1 MYRVKTG
8 IQVKIASTP
17 HRGQNQA
24 KSLRWR
30 GQLPVVLIMLA
41 LWACESTGG
50 SARRDDRSS
59 TRPAS
64 SSSGGS
70 EREFSAMGDEMSE
83 EMSEEMGGSLEV
95 SEYSEAK
102 LSSGGMVMNSLSNNP
117 LTSKVVPRSAAL
129 SYATTVRGKASTNEA
144 TKLDGLKAARLGGAD
159 FHEVLDHAKPIMSSR
174 IKRGK
179 KVLPDLALLEIGL
192 TSIQEKN
199 IARSRIFLEPLLSS
213 TKNSR
218 IKAAIYNAYGVAHLQ
233 VQEYALAAQSFKK
246 ALRIS
251 PQFRAAKY
259 NLGLLALKFGHYRE
273 AQTNLVQLQ
282 DDWYAKL
289 ALITADRQQARNSR
303 VTSLCSQLTN
313 QKKSHKM
320 VLFNCGLFFLENL
333 GQKDKARTLIEKA
346 TQQPGG
352 DASWDEVAFQ
362 TMEKIQ

>member
-1 MYRVKTG
+1 MHRVNQMN
-8 IQVKIASTP
+8 IP
-17 HRGQNQA
+17 HQA
-24 KSLRWR
+24 QLQARYQHWC
-30 GQLPVVLIMLA
+30 GQLPLALLMLA
-41 LWACESTGG
+41 LGACESTGG
-50 SARRDDRSS
+50 SSRRDDRPS
-59 TRPAS
+59 PAVAGA
-64 SSSGGS
+64 SGGS
-70 EREFSAMGDEMSE
+70 GDEYESAAAVE
-83 EMSEEMGGSLEV
+83 EMDVSLGS

-129 SYATTVRGKASTNEA
+129 SYATVLRGKSSTNEA
-144 TKLDGLKAARLGGAD
+144 TKLNGLKAARLGGAD
-159 FHEVLDHAKPIMSSR
+159 FHEVLDHAKPIMNSR
-174 IKRGK
+174 IKHGK

-199 IARSRIFLEPLLSS
+199 IARSRIFLEPLLNS

-218 IKAAIYNAYGVAHLQ
+218 IKASIYNAYGVAHLQ

-246 ALRIS
+246 ALRIA

-259 NLGLLALKFGHYRE
+259 NLGLLALKYGHYRE

-303 VTSLCSQLTN
+303 VTSLCGQLTN